1 VDTVAAWLQNHP
13 SIELISRDGSYEY
26 TAAALKG
33 APQALQVA
41 DRWHILRN
49 LGKAVGLLLTHHF
62 TAHRKQ
68 KVQAAGASQQA
79 PSPLD
84 RPRRLWPQQAHIQQI
99 HREER
104 LARYEQVMAL
114 IKQGMTHRDIAD
126 QVGVGLT
133 TIENWRKRGS
143 FPERKPREQ
152 SSQLDPYRA
161 YGKTATFRGLS

>member
-1 VDTVAAWLQNHP
+1 
-13 SIELISRDGSYEY
+13 
-26 TAAALKG
+26 
-33 APQALQVA
+33 
-41 DRWHILRN
+41 LRN

-68 KVQAAGASQQA
+68 KVQAVGASKVVISSQ
-79 PSPLD
+79 D
-84 RPRRLWPQQAHIQQI
+84 RPRRLWPQQAHIQHI

-114 IKQGMTHRDIAD
+114 LKQGMKHRDIAD

-133 TIENWRKRGS
+133 TIQNWRKRGS
-143 FPERKPREQ
+143 FPERKLREQ

-161 YGKTATFRGLS
+161 YVQKRHSEGYHNLMGIYRELQAQGY